1 MQTLRDRQIREVLDE
16 DLNINRRVND
26 LTRQKVRLSDETVA
40 PKKTRDLEIEVSVDK
55 LIENLNKILETKIT
69 ALDYLLS
76 RITRG
81 EGEIGDA
88 EGRRAFNFIVNNGD
102 FITSYNQLIR
112 LYTQPGL
119 SRASSD
125 MIRTKFQELKAN
137 IDAIIYGFSE
147 AIQYLFDVNRPS
159 KDIFQMVRSQAVY
172 DFVNQALYR
181 GSSYKIIEQGDIAVS
196 IQNVLAELSEVQ
208 RRALQEI
215 KNREDPR
222 ETSLLNLPIETG
234 AEEARIN
241 ALEAEIGFRLPENLK
256 GKLGRTGYKTIES
269 EYGRLQGDIV
279 AKSKKE
285 LDDFVSAR
293 RVEKAS
299 LEEKNKKLIREMGD
313 ISNEIS
319 AIDRSIA
326 KRPKRELL
334 EQKDR
339 ELFDNVAEAVSSRR
353 FSKDNALS
361 FKDKVIPL
369 LGDKA
374 QYEPLIRAFVDF
386 EETLF
391 KVKPQQ
397 VVDRARSAFASA
409 LRSAPPLVE
418 EVEKIDIEDGEQ
430 QRKEELK
437 KILKVKQ
444 DLQDETV
451 ARIQDIDNRIEMLQ
465 RQYEYNLSLMGV
477 QTEEQPEGF
486 KKFLGEQKIKPKG
499 IRNVEQLAEK
509 PLTEAEIRGGLAG
522 KTPKEQLK
530 YLLGIPAQFGFNREF
545 QEKTQRRVLD
555 GDAETKNNMIKN
567 LLKAYK
573 EQKQKPK
580 SQPPPPP
587 PQEEEEEE
595 KKYSSSSSSSSSR
608 GRPDWNTEDD
618 VAGFDFY
625 VSPVKEEEVEEEKI
639 GLAGMEGFGR
649 RRMRTI
655 RLPKDSPF
663 HFSDGR
669 NDVYRM
675 KGKGFMTDVAKKF
688 ADIFS

>member
-26 LTRQKVRLSDETVA
+26 LTREKVRLSDETVA

-119 SRASSD
+119 SRASSE

-137 IDAIIYGFSE
+137 IDAILYGFSE

-159 KDIFQMVRSQAVY
+159 KDIFQMVRSQAIY

-208 RRALQEI
+208 RRALQDL

-234 AEEARIN
+234 ADEARIK

-285 LDDFVSAR
+285 LDDYISDR

-299 LEEKNKKLIREMGD
+299 LEEKNKKLIREMTD
-313 ISNEIS
+313 ISREIS
-319 AIDRSIA
+319 AIDRRIA
-326 KRPKRELL
+326 IRPKRELL
-334 EQKDR
+334 EDEK
-339 ELFDNVAEAVSSRR
+339 
-353 FSKDNALS
+353 
-361 FKDKVIPL
+361 
-369 LGDKA
+369 
-374 QYEPLIRAFVDF
+374 YE
-386 EETLF
+386 
-391 KVKPQQ
+391 VK
-397 VVDRARSAFASA
+397 
-409 LRSAPPLVE
+409 E
-418 EVEKIDIEDGEQ
+418 IDIEDGEQ
-430 QRKEELK
+430 RDKERLIKMLEA
-437 KILKVKQ
+437 KQ
-444 DLQDETV
+444 NLQEETE
-451 ARIQDIDNRIEMLQ
+451 ARIQNIDNRIEMLQ

-477 QTEEQPEGF
+477 QTEEQPKGF
-486 KKFLGEQKIKPKG
+486 EKFLGEQKIKPKG
-499 IRNVEQLAEK
+499 IRNVEQLAEN
-509 PLTEAEIRGGLAG
+509 PLTEAEIRSGLAG

-530 YLLGIPAQFGFNREF
+530 YLLSIPAQYGFKKTFE
-545 QEKTQRRVLD
+545 EKTQRRVLD
-555 GDAETKNNMIKN
+555 GDSKTKTYMIKQ
-567 LLKAYK
+567 LLDAYK
-573 EQKQKPK
+573 KQKPK
-580 SQPPPPP
+580 
-587 PQEEEEEE
+587 EEEKQEEEE
-595 KKYSSSSSSSSSR
+595 KKYSSSSSEPPRFFTS
-608 GRPDWNTEDD
+608 EDD

-625 VSPVKEEEVEEEKI
+625 VSPEVEEVEEEKI
-639 GLAGMEGFGR
+639 GLAGLDGQGRPFR

-663 HFSDGR
+663 QFSDGR

-675 KGKGFMTDVAKKF
+675 KGKGFITDIAKKF

>member
-26 LTRQKVRLSDETVA
+26 LTREKVRLSDETVA

-119 SRASSD
+119 SRASSE

-137 IDAIIYGFSE
+137 IDAILYGLSE

-208 RRALQEI
+208 RRALQDL
-215 KNREDPR
+215 KNREDLR

-234 AEEARIN
+234 AEEARIK

-285 LDDFVSAR
+285 LDDFISAR
-293 RVEKAS
+293 RIEKAS

-319 AIDRSIA
+319 ALDRRIA
-326 KRPKRELL
+326 RRPKRELL
-334 EQKDR
+334 EDEK
-339 ELFDNVAEAVSSRR
+339 
-353 FSKDNALS
+353 
-361 FKDKVIPL
+361 
-369 LGDKA
+369 
-374 QYEPLIRAFVDF
+374 YE
-386 EETLF
+386 
-391 KVKPQQ
+391 VK
-397 VVDRARSAFASA
+397 
-409 LRSAPPLVE
+409 E
-418 EVEKIDIEDGEQ
+418 IDIEDGEQ
-430 QRKEELK
+430 RDKERLIKMLEA
-437 KILKVKQ
+437 KQ
-444 DLQDETV
+444 NLQEETE

-477 QTEEQPEGF
+477 QTEEQPKGF
-486 KKFLGEQKIKPKG
+486 EKFLGEKKIKPKG

-509 PLTEAEIRGGLAG
+509 PLTEAEIRSGLAG

-530 YLLGIPAQFGFNREF
+530 YLLSIPAQYGFKKTFE
-545 QEKTQRRVLD
+545 EKTQRRVLD
-555 GDAETKNNMIKN
+555 GDAKTKTYMIGQ
-567 LLKAYK
+567 LLGAYK
-573 EQKQKPK
+573 KQKPK
-580 SQPPPPP
+580 
-587 PQEEEEEE
+587 EEKPKEEEKQEEEE
-595 KKYSSSSSSSSSR
+595 KKYSSSSNEPPRFFTS
-608 GRPDWNTEDD
+608 EDD

-625 VSPVKEEEVEEEKI
+625 VSPEVEEVEEEQI
-639 GLAGMEGFGR
+639 GLAGLDGFGRPFR

-663 HFSDGR
+663 QFSDGR

-675 KGKGFMTDVAKKF
+675 KGKGFMTDIAKKF